1 MKLADHLSSDLIN
14 LDLKSSTK
22 EDILRELV
30 WMLHV
35 SDEHKRILLDM
46 VMQREQLGSTGL
58 GGSVAIPH
66 GRSVIVD
73 RLHLVFGLSQKGIYF
88 KAMDK
93 KKVFL
98 FFLVIAPHREVSNQY
113 LPLLGSIAKLASNP
127 ENVEA
132 LRQTQTHQE
141 FFELLARTGV

>member
-1 MKLADHLSSDLIN
+1 MKLADHLTPNLIN

-22 EDILRELV
+22 EDILQEMV
-30 WMLHV
+30 WMLEV
-35 SDEHKRILLDM
+35 SEEHKPILLDM
-46 VMQREQLGSTGL
+46 VMQRERLGSTGL

-66 GRSVIVD
+66 GRSVIVE

-88 KAMDK
+88 KALDK

-98 FFLVIAPHREVSNQY
+98 FFLVIAPHREVANQY
-113 LPLLGSIAKLASNP
+113 LPLLGSIAKLASKP

-132 LRQTQTHQE
+132 IRQAKTHQE
-141 FFELLARTGV
+141 FFKLLADMDV

>member
-1 MKLADHLSSDLIN
+1 MKLADHLSPNLIN

-30 WMLHV
+30 WMLEV
-35 SDEHKRILLDM
+35 SEEHKPILLDM
-46 VMQREQLGSTGL
+46 VMQRERLGSTGL

-66 GRSVIVD
+66 GRSVIVE

-88 KAMDK
+88 KALDK

-98 FFLVIAPHREVSNQY
+98 FFLVVAPHREVANQY
-113 LPLLGSIAKLASNP
+113 LPLLGSIARLASNP

-132 LRQTQTHQE
+132 IRQARTDQE
-141 FFELLARTGV
+141 FFGLLARMDV

>member
-1 MKLADHLSSDLIN
+1 MKLADHLTPNLIN

-22 EDILRELV
+22 EHILQELV
-30 WMLHV
+30 WMLEV
-35 SDEHKRILLDM
+35 NEEHKPILLDM
-46 VMQREQLGSTGL
+46 VMQRERLGSTGL

-73 RLHLVFGLSQKGIYF
+73 RLHLVFGVSNKGIYF
-88 KAMDK
+88 KALDK

-98 FFLVIAPHREVSNQY
+98 FFLVIAPHREVANQY

-132 LRQTQTHQE
+132 LRKAKTHQE
-141 FFELLARTGV
+141 FSKILAGMDV